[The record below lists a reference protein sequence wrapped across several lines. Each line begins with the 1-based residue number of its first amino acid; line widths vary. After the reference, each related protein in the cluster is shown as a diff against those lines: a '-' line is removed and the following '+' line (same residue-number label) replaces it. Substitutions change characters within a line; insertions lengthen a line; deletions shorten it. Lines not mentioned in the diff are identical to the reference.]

1 VLVLGLLGPHK
12 EEEEALYSE
21 VVVRLRSRRES
32 SFTQSSSKTPKLLMT
47 PNTQRRER
55 EREKEK
61 EKEREN
67 IYMFKDSKKSS

>member
-1 VLVLGLLGPHK
+1 MLVLGLLGPHK

-47 PNTQRRER
+47 PTTQRRER
-55 EREKEK
+55 EGSKAINFGTEKD
-61 EKEREN
+61 
-67 IYMFKDSKKSS
+67 IYV